1 MDMQLLSQSS
11 LLIKLNGKFNCP
23 SVTFLNEMIEPYRGD
38 GYYVRVI
45 LCVSTQRLNENEDGL
60 VRKWGTMVDGRTK
73 NR

>member
-45 LCVSTQRLNENEDGL
+45 LCVSQRLNENEDGL
-60 VRKWGTMVDGRTK
+60 VRKWGLWWTGEQKKDK
-73 NR
+73 